1 MEKVR
6 KIVCFG
12 GKKGCEKKSRTAEPW
27 FVLGGGG
34 REGLGRWCLLGIIEI
49 WDLVWWFNIFGVI
62 LLYWNWEILILHIN
76 TERNVSQ
83 DHA

>member
-1 MEKVR
+1 M
-6 KIVCFG
+6 CFG
-12 GKKGCEKKSRTAEPW
+12 VKRGVKKNFGRQSRGLFWE
-27 FVLGGGG
+27 GG
-34 REGLGRWCLLGIIEI
+34 REGLGRWCMWGIIEI